1 MVDLSGPQLTSE
13 ERQFLTDARPGGVCL
28 FGRNIEDPLQVAA
41 LVNELRELLGRD
53 LLIGIDQEG
62 GGVLRLPQLP
72 HPPGAMALG
81 AADDPGLTE
90 EVAWF
95 TGAGLAAL
103 GINVDFAPVADINS
117 NPLNPVIADRSF
129 GGDPELVSRH
139 VVAFVRGLQR
149 AGVTATAKHFPGHG
163 DTSVDSHLG
172 LPVSERTVEQLLEFE
187 LEPFR
192 HAIGAGCAAI
202 MSAHIVVPE
211 LDAELPVTLSPR
223 GVALLREEFGF
234 DGVLFSDALDMRAIA
249 YRWGQARGAVL
260 ALRAGVDMALVT
272 GGTEEHRKV
281 LEELER
287 AARSGELEAKAL
299 ERSRDRL
306 QRLAQHYASSSSDS
320 EALAN
325 KLQQLELE
333 SFATMERAASGALV
347 SLGQLPQL
355 RPGGRVLVVTSGPAR
370 ESAATQSVVDPGWE
384 FVQQLRQAGV
394 DVRPVRVDSAS
405 PPSAQDILDETGT
418 DFSACLFVSTSRT
431 RLEESLVKL
440 GEDLANSGVNFL
452 HVALWNPYSTELLA
466 GPALLTFGWRKASL
480 QAAVRALMTGGT
492 TAGRSPIPLATAG
505 GQRTLKGR

>member
-187 LEPFR
+187 LEPFSQ
-192 HAIGAGCAAI
+192 AIGGGCAEL
-202 MSAHIVVPE
+202 MSAH
-211 LDAELPVTLSPR
+211 
-223 GVALLREEFGF
+223 
-234 DGVLFSDALDMRAIA
+234 
-249 YRWGQARGAVL
+249 
-260 ALRAGVDMALVT
+260 LV
-272 GGTEEHRKV
+272 
-281 LEELER
+281 
-287 AARSGELEAKAL
+287 
-299 ERSRDRL
+299 
-306 QRLAQHYASSSSDS
+306 
-320 EALAN
+320 
-325 KLQQLELE
+325 
-333 SFATMERAASGALV
+333 
-347 SLGQLPQL
+347 
-355 RPGGRVLVVTSGPAR
+355 
-370 ESAATQSVVDPGWE
+370 
-384 FVQQLRQAGV
+384 
-394 DVRPVRVDSAS
+394 
-405 PPSAQDILDETGT
+405 
-418 DFSACLFVSTSRT
+418 
-431 RLEESLVKL
+431 
-440 GEDLANSGVNFL
+440 
-452 HVALWNPYSTELLA
+452 
-466 GPALLTFGWRKASL
+466 
-480 QAAVRALMTGGT
+480 
-492 TAGRSPIPLATAG
+492 
-505 GQRTLKGR
+505 